1 MAEEKKIDL
10 VVYAATS
17 YTGKIACEYLAGK
30 DPSFFET
37 FKWAIAGRNEH
48 KLELLKAD
56 LREKFDHVADL
67 QIIIAD
73 SSDLDALELVTK
85 PAKAVISF
93 AGPYSKYGSKL
104 VESCVKNGAHY
115 SDINGELFWV
125 SEMIEEFEDAAQA
138 NKVKLVPSCGVVSM
152 PYDWGVN
159 AIVKFIR
166 EHFNEDTKYARG
178 VIVDF
183 KTTVSGGTA
192 ATFLDITSPENIAKA
207 AEILQDPQV

>member
-17 YTGKIACEYLAGK
+17 YTGKIACQYLAGK

-56 LREKFDHVADL
+56 LREKFDHVSDL

-73 SSDLDALELVTK
+73 SSDLDALESVTK

-125 SEMIEEFEDAAQA
+125 SEMIEKFEDEAQA

-159 AIVKFIR
+159 AIVKLIR